1 MGTDAQ
7 SARVALDLLILTVLE
22 RRGPSHGYD
31 LANVLHDWSAEAI
44 QVEEGSLYPALH
56 RMEET
61 GWVSATWT
69 VTERKR
75 RARIYRITRAG
86 TAHLTA
92 ERERWD
98 AFAGGVARV
107 LRHV

>member
-1 MGTDAQ
+1 MAKDPQ
-7 SARVALDLLILTVLE
+7 SARVALDLLILTVLD

-31 LANVLHDWSAEAI
+31 LANLLHDWSAEAI

-61 GWVSATWT
+61 GWISATWT
-69 VTERKR
+69 VTEFKR

-86 TAHLTA
+86 VRHLS
-92 ERERWD
+92 RERDRW
-98 AFAGGVARV
+98 AIFAKAY
-107 LRHV
+107 